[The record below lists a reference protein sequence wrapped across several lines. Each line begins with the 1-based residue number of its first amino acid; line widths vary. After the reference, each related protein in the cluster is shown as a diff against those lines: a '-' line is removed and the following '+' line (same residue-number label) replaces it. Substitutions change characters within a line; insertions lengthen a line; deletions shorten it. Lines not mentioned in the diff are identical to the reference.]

1 MMMDCRTGKTS
12 ILFIVLII
20 SAALATAA
28 QSVEKSPMLTV
39 GYGPISYDQLSAWIA
54 KETGVLRI
62 S

>member
-1 MMMDCRTGKTS
+1 V
-12 ILFIVLII
+12 LFI